1 MSELLP
7 ISGTAA
13 LDSFLGATK
22 SLRTATAVDLS
33 PSEPLLAKIQS
44 GAVALPK
51 TVRELNRT
59 NTFTYS
65 LSAQA
70 AVELGIPLGSM
81 NVDGSTSV
89 FVQDYAQYR
98 ELAEGAQKVLV
109 GVAVRYS
116 IAFRQL
122 GGNFKLSG
130 LPMIAAAVQLN
141 FAQSSARFEVLG
153 MSSPRIAELVPV
165 VSQMDVEAYA
175 KYAEALQAIKA
186 LIWDEETSVEPTIL
200 AVNGEAR

>member
-7 ISGTAA
+7 IASSDV
-13 LDSFLGATK
+13 LDELLGATK
-22 SLRTATAVDLS
+22 SLETTTVVDLS
-33 PSEPLLAKIQS
+33 PSESLLAKIQS

-51 TVRELNRT
+51 TLKELNRT

-70 AVELGIPLGSM
+70 ALKLGIPLGDMSA
-81 NVDGSTSV
+81 DGSTSV

-98 ELAEGAQKVLV
+98 ELAEGAQKVLA

-122 GGNFKLSG
+122 GGSFKLSG

-141 FAQSSARFEVLG
+141 FAQASARFEVLG